1 MTRDMKNKLSKR
13 RQVDV
18 VLRVPSGLRGIWG
31 SCLIHLHPE
40 PGSRVVEIGRISLR
54 VAFTAAEI
62 RLVARA
68 MRRVHP
74 RLHFKLPALDTS
86 QNKHYVPGRNNRPFM
101 VALAAD
107 DAVKIGLEFADGAR
121 HPVIELTAIPNS
133 RVRRSSSG
141 WTWMPRWTEIRVL
154 VAEYAAVTVPTSLR
168 RPHPQWV
175 HPK

>member
-1 MTRDMKNKLSKR
+1 MARDMKNELSKR

-18 VLRVPSGLRGIWG
+18 VLRVPSGLPGVWG
-31 SCLIHLHPE
+31 SCLIHVHPQ
-40 PGSRVVEIGRISLR
+40 PYSRVVDIGRDSVRI
-54 VAFTAAEI
+54 AFTAAEI

-86 QNKHYVPGRNNRPFM
+86 QNKHYTPGRNSRPFL

-107 DAVKIGLEFADGAR
+107 NAVKIGLELADGAR
-121 HPVIELTAIPNS
+121 HPVVELTAIQNS

-141 WTWMPRWTEIRVL
+141 WTWMPRWTEIRIL
-154 VAEYAAVTVPTSLR
+154 LAEYAPVASPASAR
-168 RPHPQWV
+168 RSNPQWGYA
-175 HPK
+175 K

>member
-1 MTRDMKNKLSKR
+1 MKNKLLRR

-40 PGSRVVEIGRISLR
+40 PGSRVVEIGRASLR
-54 VAFTAAEI
+54 IAFTAEEI
-62 RLVARA
+62 RIVART

-74 RLHFKLPALDTS
+74 RLHFELPALDVS
-86 QNKHYVPGRNNRPFM
+86 QNRNHIPGRNGRPFL

-107 DAVKIGLEFADGAR
+107 NAVKIGLELADGVR
-121 HPVIELTAIPNS
+121 HPVVELTALPNS

-154 VAEYAAVTVPTSLR
+154 VAKCALGPSSASR
-168 RPHPQWV
+168 RPFTPHSA
-175 HPK
+175 HTK

>member
-1 MTRDMKNKLSKR
+1 MKNKLSKR

-18 VLRVPSGLRGIWG
+18 VLRVPSGLPGLWS

-40 PGSRVVEIGRISLR
+40 PDSRVVEISRTLVRIAL
-54 VAFTAAEI
+54 TAAEI

-86 QNKHYVPGRNNRPFM
+86 QNKYYIPGRTNRPFL

-107 DAVKIGLEFADGAR
+107 NAVKIGLELAHGAR
-121 HPVIELTAIPNS
+121 HPVVELTAIPNS

-154 VAEYAAVTVPTSLR
+154 VAEYAPVASPAHAR
-168 RPHPQWV
+168 RANPQWGYT
-175 HPK
+175 K